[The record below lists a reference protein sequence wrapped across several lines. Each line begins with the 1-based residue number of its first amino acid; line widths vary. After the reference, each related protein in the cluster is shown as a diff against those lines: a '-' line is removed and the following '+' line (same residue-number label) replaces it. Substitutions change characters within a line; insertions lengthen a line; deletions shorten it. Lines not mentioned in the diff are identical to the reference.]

1 MRLRRLLLCFLV
13 AFPAAVPAKALNE
26 SDAIRAVMA
35 KSAADWN
42 RGDLET
48 FATCYKNS
56 PDILFMGRKLSRGY
70 AGMLANYH
78 SAYGTPERM
87 GKLSFSE
94 IEIQPLDARFATLTG
109 KFHLERTAA
118 GGGNSDGFYL
128 LVVEKTTAGWKIVR
142 DDSTAAPAS
151 ATP

>member
-1 MRLRRLLLCFLV
+1 MRLRYLLLYFLV
-13 AFPAAVPAKALNE
+13 ASPATVQAVAQNE
-26 SDAIRAVMA
+26 SDAIRAMMA

-42 RGDLET
+42 RGDLDT

-56 PDILFMGRKLSRGY
+56 PDILFMGRKRSRGY

-94 IEIQPLDARFATLTG
+94 IEVQPLDARFATLTG
-109 KFHLERTAA
+109 EFHLERTAE

-128 LVVEKTTAGWKIVR
+128 LVVENTAAGWKIIR
-142 DDSTAAPAS
+142 DDSTALPVGAIQ
-151 ATP
+151 